1 MQEMRDWLE
10 NEIISLQDEHNRYL
24 SDLYHRLEEIVA
36 HYLDMRGIAEGN
48 SYDIREYLRY
58 DRAESGRGA
67 ELELVPVDDTDT
79 VDVIV
84 LFSFILVS
92 AEEKEVEITVVE
104 YFSEGE
110 EERVIIEPTRISELA
125 HVDNLPFDPMH
136 LGTMLVYTHEE
147 DEDFSS

>member
-24 SDLYHRLEEIVA
+24 SDLYQRLEKIIA
-36 HYLDMRGIAEGN
+36 HYLDMRGIVEGN

-58 DRAESGRGA
+58 DRAGRVHGA
-67 ELELVPVDDTDT
+67 EPELIPVDDPDT

-84 LFSFILVS
+84 LFSFILIS

-104 YFSEGE
+104 YFSESE
-110 EERVIIEPTRISELA
+110 EERVIIEPMRISELA

-136 LGTMLVYTHEE
+136 LGIMLVYTHEE
-147 DEDFSS
+147 DEDTFS

>member
-24 SDLYHRLEEIVA
+24 SDLYHRLEEIIA
-36 HYLDMRGIAEGN
+36 HYLDLRGIVEGN
-48 SYDIREYLRY
+48 SYDIREFLRY
-58 DRAESGRGA
+58 DHAGSGRGA
-67 ELELVPVDDTDT
+67 APELVPVDDPDT

-104 YFSEGE
+104 YLSEGE

-125 HVDNLPFDPMH
+125 HVDDLPFDPMH
-136 LGTMLVYTHEE
+136 LGTMLIYTHEE
-147 DEDFSS
+147 DEDFLP